1 MMTEQQLQ
9 GMNETALR
17 SLARQ
22 LMSTLGEQT
31 QVIESTQE
39 ALQAKAKE
47 VQFKDTVIAKLSFE
61 MATLRRAKF
70 GRTAETLDA
79 QQRALFEEAIDE
91 DLAALDVQLDAV
103 GPKKPSQ
110 EKRQPERTT
119 NHSAPRSQT
128 TCRSQR
134 SSTSPRTPNA
144 SVVAS

>member
-9 GMNETALR
+9 GMSETALR

-47 VQFKDTVIAKLSFE
+47 VQFKDTVIAKLSLE

-79 QQRALFEEAIDE
+79 QQRALFEEAIGE
-91 DLAALDVQLDAV
+91 ESVT
-103 GPKKPSQ
+103 SQ
-110 EKRQPERTT
+110 E
-119 NHSAPRSQT
+119 
-128 TCRSQR
+128 
-134 SSTSPRTPNA
+134 
-144 SVVAS
+144 

>member
-1 MMTEQQLQ
+1 
-9 GMNETALR
+9 MNETALR

-31 QVIESTQE
+31 EVIESTQA
-39 ALQAKAKE
+39 ALAAKTKE

-79 QQRALFEEAIDE
+79 KQRALFEEAIDE
-91 DLAALDVQLDAV
+91 DLAAIDVQLDAV

-110 EKRQPERTT
+110 EKRQPK
-119 NHSAPRSQT
+119 
-128 TCRSQR
+128 
-134 SSTSPRTPNA
+134 
-144 SVVAS
+144 